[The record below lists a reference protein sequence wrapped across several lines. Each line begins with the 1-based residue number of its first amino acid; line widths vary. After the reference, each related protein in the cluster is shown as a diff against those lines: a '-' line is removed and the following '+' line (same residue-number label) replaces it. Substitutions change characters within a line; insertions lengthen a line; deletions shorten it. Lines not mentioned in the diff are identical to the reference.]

1 MFTEDGLQ
9 KVEAY
14 IEELKAKRKEI
25 LDAGLDTASDEL
37 PTVTDILTDIE
48 FIGFDEDGEY
58 LNSWAVTDEYDAD
71 APISLRL
78 NVDFVNAI
86 EALEK
91 MALDVEANDLEFKDG
106 EIEINIDGDVIV
118 CEYAESQQASM
129 TRKVFGSSDIFDDIS
144 EVCDLCDK
152 HGWAYVV

>member
-1 MFTEDGLQ
+1 MFTEEGLQ

-25 LDAGLDTASDEL
+25 LDAGLDTATDEL
-37 PTVTDILTDIE
+37 PTVSDILTDIE

-58 LNSWAVTDEYDAD
+58 FNGWAVTDEYDAD

-78 NVDFVNAI
+78 NIDFVNAI

-91 MALDVEANDLEFKDG
+91 MALDVGTNDLEFSDG
-106 EIEINIDGDVIV
+106 EIEINIDGDVTINE
-118 CEYAESQQASM
+118 CSESQGASM
-129 TRKVFGSSDIFDDIS
+129 LRKEFGSTDIFDDIS
-144 EVCDLCDK
+144 EVYELCNK
-152 HGWAYVV
+152 HGWAYVG

>member
-1 MFTEDGLQ
+1 MFTGEGLA

-25 LDAGLDTASDEL
+25 LDAGLDTATDEL
-37 PTVTDILTDIE
+37 PTVTDILADIE

-71 APISLRL
+71 APISLQL
-78 NVDFVNAI
+78 NIDFVNAI

-91 MALDVEANDLEFKDG
+91 MVLDVEANELEFKDG
-106 EIEINIDGDVIV
+106 EIEINIDGDVTV
-118 CEYAESQQASM
+118 CEYAESQGASII
-129 TRKVFGSSDIFDDIS
+129 RKVFGSSDIFDDIS
-144 EVCDLCDK
+144 EVYDLCDK
-152 HGWAYVV
+152 HGWAYVG